1 MKTILFCFLALGLVC
16 AEIDLS
22 KEQTL
27 YEISE
32 DKCTSIGLTGIAN
45 GTVTFTPTDGG
56 VKIVGSNSLG
66 NQTLTCSTTKF
77 SEFPFEDDQTE
88 NIFQDFTEGL
98 TTLKDR
104 LYFYNCKGIEQ
115 SYTVIV
121 LSSEPGSLL
130 LINESCE
137 LTLNTIKEVYSI
149 EFARDSQIT
158 KTKENCIGEVEF
170 SGKFSVSNIV
180 ETSEDKSKSYSLD
193 LMTESIYFTET
204 KKNYTNV
211 TSKCEFERAGSA
223 LTIFGC
229 EGNDSEGQEVLF
241 DYETIYAP
249 FEGET
254 FFLYEGT
261 EVEYC
266 WFTAEVLGSSLLKV
280 ASIGG
285 LLLVLLSFLLR

>member
-1 MKTILFCFLALGLVC
+1 MKAILFCFLALGLVC

-45 GTVTFTPTDGG
+45 GTATFTPTDGG

-77 SEFPFEDDQTE
+77 SEFPFEDDNTK

-98 TTLKDR
+98 TTLNNR
-104 LYFYNCKGIEQ
+104 LYFYSCKGTEQ

-121 LSSEPGSLL
+121 LSSQPGSFL

-137 LTLNTIKEVYSI
+137 LTFNTVKEVNVS
-149 EFARDSQIT
+149 EFVRSSQIT
-158 KTKENCIGEVEF
+158 KTKENCTGEVEF
-170 SGKFSVSNIV
+170 SGNFSVSNIV
-180 ETSEDKSKSYSLD
+180 EVSEDKSKSYSLD
-193 LMTESIYFTET
+193 LMTESIYFPET

-211 TSKCEFERAGSA
+211 TSKCEFERVGSMI
-223 LTIFGC
+223 TIYGC
-229 EGNDSEGQEVLF
+229 EGNDSEGQKVLF
-241 DYETIYAP
+241 DYQTIYAT

-254 FFLYEGT
+254 VFLYEGT
-261 EVEYC
+261 EDEYC
-266 WFTAEVLGSSLLKV
+266 WFAAEVLGSSLLKV